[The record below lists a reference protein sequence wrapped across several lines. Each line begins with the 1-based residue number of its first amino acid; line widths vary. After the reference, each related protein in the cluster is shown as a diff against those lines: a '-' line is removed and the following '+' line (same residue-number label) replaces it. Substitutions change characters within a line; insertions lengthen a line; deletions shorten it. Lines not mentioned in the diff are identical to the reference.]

1 MDENNTSKNNSILN
15 SKNILLNS
23 LEKKVKSLLD
33 KTDSGTLFKLIFDFI
48 FKALS
53 YLFLVF
59 GIISCIINIFG
70 DDGYFANFDYFE
82 LGEKSLA
89 IVGFL
94 VGLSTCLLSL
104 LVVKT

>member
-1 MDENNTSKNNSILN
+1 MDENNTSKNNNSILN

-33 KTDSGTLFKLIFDFI
+33 KTDSGTLFKIIFDFI

-70 DDGYFANFDYFE
+70 DNVNFYHQRFYFGK
-82 LGEKSLA
+82 L
-89 IVGFL
+89 
-94 VGLSTCLLSL
+94 
-104 LVVKT
+104 